1 VDDFQAAMRGLL
13 AQVGHWEAGRWRGAA
28 ASAEGTR
35 GDLVFGL
42 VQSLADLGA
51 AAENRPGRPVP
62 RLADTILADQ
72 LRVMADDLL
81 AAQPPE
87 RTLAAAAEAISA
99 ARAGL

>member
-13 AQVGHWEAGRWRGAA
+13 AQVGHWETARWGGAA
-28 ASAEGTR
+28 ASAGTR

-81 AAQPPE
+81 AARPQPE
-87 RTLAAAAEAISA
+87 TLAAAAEAISA
-99 ARAGL
+99 TRAGL